1 MDAGRGITLPSNSA
15 LSEELDFTS
24 YDDPEDMKDDLE
36 DLKEDSLERIA
47 ARMNQRLENI
57 QDSKALHQ
65 RKAVYRQRL
74 ARLSASLD
82 NFLAPLLGSGTE
94 LEEIEA
100 SMEERV
106 ESWWSSFSSS
116 DIGHADSQVQWETE
130 VESDGSTPGFDGLS
144 GEASAALVD
153 EFGNR
158 WSISAYR
165 NSELESVETS
175 TIGRSESG
183 QEFEFQSRDGFRVI
197 VFNRESRFHL
207 KHLIRSKSDINGS
220 VEVDA
225 QLSADLMSEV
235 QSALDSYAGPGG
247 SGVTVNRADL
257 TVDAHGEGSVQ
268 GQLHTESEI
277 GLDIIEQ
284 ERGVHLVLPVAET
297 STGGKLVLET
307 GVKQRVDVV
316 AFRLMSSRAYGNYSA
331 NGTATVNSTLDSSTS
346 VNPSGLPAG
355 IPISYLPASATTV
368 DRVDSRQ
375 DNFSDSTSGSGSV
388 DIKQEL
394 ENNGIPT
401 SVSSRRE
408 YILVPVGIGF
418 YGSGGSHIRL
428 LVDLKPE
435 RIGQPLVIRG
445 PKNAAEVNKYLGMI
459 GGAQLDGELRGNFDA
474 FSILAG
480 FNTGFKTVEI
490 GLGEVTGD
498 DQAIS
503 APLHAHA
510 QIYFGVE
517 TDSLSIRQTNTVRY
531 DVNKAVGSA
540 HLEVVKQF
548 DSGWSLGFM
557 TGYEKHIS
565 VHGLPEY
572 TRSDQ
577 ISGSRDASHT
587 LPQGVVSGT
596 ANYTAGH
603 DTVVNEGATGYTDV
617 NKIPAKV
624 VLGIPVSSSDD
635 FLISGQTTF
644 SDGNESQRMQ
654 LEKAGG
660 GLGWQRRMENGS
672 FQVEANAFQDY
683 STVEATGRPQ
693 VGFGLSI
700 GGTF

>member
-1 MDAGRGITLPSNSA
+1 MRLLFIYILLVSSLQANPAFGPEPGLLESSRYGASPERIDAGRGITLPSNSA

-257 TVDAHGEGSVQ
+257 TVDAHGEGLS
-268 GQLHTESEI
+268 LI
-277 GLDIIEQ
+277 
-284 ERGVHLVLPVAET
+284 
-297 STGGKLVLET
+297 
-307 GVKQRVDVV
+307 
-316 AFRLMSSRAYGNYSA
+316 
-331 NGTATVNSTLDSSTS
+331 
-346 VNPSGLPAG
+346 
-355 IPISYLPASATTV
+355 
-368 DRVDSRQ
+368 
-375 DNFSDSTSGSGSV
+375 
-388 DIKQEL
+388 
-394 ENNGIPT
+394 
-401 SVSSRRE
+401 
-408 YILVPVGIGF
+408 
-418 YGSGGSHIRL
+418 HI
-428 LVDLKPE
+428 
-435 RIGQPLVIRG
+435 
-445 PKNAAEVNKYLGMI
+445 
-459 GGAQLDGELRGNFDA
+459 
-474 FSILAG
+474 
-480 FNTGFKTVEI
+480 
-490 GLGEVTGD
+490 
-498 DQAIS
+498 
-503 APLHAHA
+503 
-510 QIYFGVE
+510 
-517 TDSLSIRQTNTVRY
+517 
-531 DVNKAVGSA
+531 
-540 HLEVVKQF
+540 
-548 DSGWSLGFM
+548 
-557 TGYEKHIS
+557 
-565 VHGLPEY
+565 
-572 TRSDQ
+572 
-577 ISGSRDASHT
+577 
-587 LPQGVVSGT
+587 
-596 ANYTAGH
+596 
-603 DTVVNEGATGYTDV
+603 
-617 NKIPAKV
+617 
-624 VLGIPVSSSDD
+624 
-635 FLISGQTTF
+635 
-644 SDGNESQRMQ
+644 
-654 LEKAGG
+654 
-660 GLGWQRRMENGS
+660 
-672 FQVEANAFQDY
+672 
-683 STVEATGRPQ
+683 
-693 VGFGLSI
+693 
-700 GGTF
+700 